1 MSKRNILIPLRAM
14 ALLSVSELVSVS
26 GLYKSVVRVC
36 QKLKLLLEK
45 ICETGYLPGLAL
57 QTSFQSRIK
66 DLITSLPKA
75 DFDHLSSYRVS
86 IFIINIRW
94 TLPRGWCWFR
104 SELGTICGNNRKFR
118 LANFAFR
125 ERWMVQECAS
135 RTGDRCSRLGMG

>member
-14 ALLSVSELVSVS
+14 ALLLVSELVSVS

-45 ICETGYLPGLAL
+45 KICETGYLPGLAL

-66 DLITSLPKA
+66 GLITSLPKA

-86 IFIINIRW
+86 IFIINIR
-94 TLPRGWCWFR
+94 
-104 SELGTICGNNRKFR
+104 
-118 LANFAFR
+118 
-125 ERWMVQECAS
+125 
-135 RTGDRCSRLGMG
+135 